1 MNLRKP
7 EIDFPTEFITTKNK
21 NKMGLIR
28 LCLQHNAKNRPTA
41 LEILKSELLPANI
54 EDEHLQN
61 FLRELGLYY
70 FNYNNFFFF

>member
-7 EIDFPTEFITTKNK
+7 EITFPTEFITTKNQ
-21 NKMGLIR
+21 NKMKLIR
-28 LCLQHNAKNRPTA
+28 WCLQHNAKNRPTA
-41 LEILKSELLPANI
+41 LEILKSELLPSNI

-70 FNYNNFFFF
+70 FIIVIYYK